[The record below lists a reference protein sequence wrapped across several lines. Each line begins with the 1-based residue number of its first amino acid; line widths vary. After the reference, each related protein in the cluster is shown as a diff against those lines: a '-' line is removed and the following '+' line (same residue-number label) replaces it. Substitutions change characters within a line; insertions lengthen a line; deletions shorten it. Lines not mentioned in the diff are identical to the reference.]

1 MFQYY
6 NEYCRITATIKINGD
21 MDTRYVNTL
30 FFLLTFNKVVNLPFL
45 YPLKTSENLC
55 WSLVLIKL
63 QAFRYRNGTLPLN
76 GLIHK
81 SAISLKFVFL
91 QYFFREYLSNYAQ
104 EVFCRHVLIEI
115 SFQSHNSLQ

>member
-1 MFQYY
+1 M
-6 NEYCRITATIKINGD
+6 G
-21 MDTRYVNTL
+21 TRYVNTL

-45 YPLKTSENLC
+45 YPLKMSENLC

-104 EVFCRHVLIEI
+104 GKSSADMFYLKYLFNLTTACSKFTEP
-115 SFQSHNSLQ
+115 Q

>member
-45 YPLKTSENLC
+45 YPLKMSENLC

-81 SAISLKFVFL
+81 SAISLKLVFL
-91 QYFFREYLSNYAQ
+91 QYFFRKYLPNYAQ
-104 EVFCRHVLIEI
+104 EVFCRHVLLEI